1 MKIKQFFG
9 VVFHRAAAVSILL
22 FVFCMPPVSIS
33 EPLDTDEPGIVARVG
48 EHPITME
55 DFNRNLGVLKQRYA
69 EMGFKPEGDQLDELK
84 KNVVNNLVEKE
95 LLYRESRSKDISVDD
110 DIVEEELDQI
120 RNSFEDA
127 GAFNDALKQMGYSI
141 DFLKKEIRTNM
152 AIQALLDQ
160 ELASKTEVSEE
171 EIRAFYESRP
181 DNFTTPEQLRA
192 RHILIGP
199 DSGGLDTIREI
210 RSSVAEGG
218 DFEQLAKEHSECP
231 SGQNGGDLG
240 YFGRGQMVDA
250 FEKAAFAL
258 EIDEVSDV
266 VETRFGYHIIK
277 LEERRPEEVKSFDTV
292 RADIETQL
300 RRQKVSGQMQPY
312 MESLQEKYP
321 VEILLPEMQP

>member
-1 MKIKQFFG
+1 MT
-9 VVFHRAAAVSILL
+9 AVSLL
-22 FVFCMPPVSIS
+22 LSTFCMTPVSFAES
-33 EPLDTDEPGIVARVG
+33 PGTDEPGVVARVG

-55 DFNRNLGVLKQRYA
+55 DFDRNLGMIKERYA
-69 EMGFKPEGDQLDELK
+69 EMGFEPEGAQLDELK

-95 LLYRESRSKDISVDD
+95 LLYQESQSKDIAVDD
-110 DIVEEELDQI
+110 EIVEEELDQI
-120 RNSFEDA
+120 RNSFADA
-127 GAFNDALKQMGYSI
+127 GAFDDAIQQMGYSI

-160 ELASKTEVSEE
+160 ELAAKAEVSED
-171 EIRAFYESRP
+171 EIKAFYESRP
-181 DNFTTPEQLRA
+181 DNFTTPEQIRA
-192 RHILIGP
+192 SHILVGP
-199 DSGGLDTIREI
+199 ESGGLDKIKEI
-210 RSSVAEGG
+210 NASVAEGG

-231 SGQNGGDLG
+231 SGQKGGDLG

-258 EIDEVSDV
+258 EIGEVSDI

-277 LEERRPEEVKSFDTV
+277 LEERRPEEVKAFDAV

-300 RRQKVSGQMQPY
+300 RRQKVSDQMQPY